1 MNVIKCNIVE
11 FVQYLNFDFN
21 LREQGSI
28 KLSSE

>member
-11 FVQYLNFDFN
+11 FVQYLNFDFY

-28 KLSSE
+28 EISSE